1 MEMKWHGHAA
11 LVLSAKGD
19 VKMIIDPYESGAF
32 NDPIG
37 YAPITHHAD
46 IVHVSHYYGDHNLR
60 ARSKARSAK
69 SMKRAPMI

>member
-1 MEMKWHGHAA
+1 MFLAIKFYLFGVA
-11 LVLSAKGD
+11 LQKLFWTD
-19 VKMIIDPYESGAF
+19 VIDPYESGAF
-32 NDPIG
+32 DGAIG

-46 IVHVSHYYGDHNLR
+46 IVLVSHHYGDHNLR

>member
-1 MEMKWHGHAA
+1 MKWHGHAA
-11 LVLSAKGD
+11 LVLSAKSD

-32 NDPIG
+32 DSAIG

-46 IVHVSHYYGDHNLR
+46 IVHVSHYYGDHNLW